1 MGRALLFSALLSLAM
16 PPLPTKVQ
24 AGYYYD
30 SDGDGFDDTY
40 VPDPW
45 EDPAYYGYST
55 PPSDQD
61 GDGWEDSLDP
71 LPFDAR
77 LNPDT
82 DPDADGVPSDLEW
95 FYGMNDLD
103 PADGAA
109 DLDGDGFSNAI
120 AFQQGW
126 PLDAASL
133 AFPDADGDR
142 LNDIID

>member
-1 MGRALLFSALLSLAM
+1 M

-61 GDGWEDSLDP
+61 GDG
-71 LPFDAR
+71 
-77 LNPDT
+77 
-82 DPDADGVPSDLEW
+82 
-95 FYGMNDLD
+95 
-103 PADGAA
+103 
-109 DLDGDGFSNAI
+109 
-120 AFQQGW
+120 
-126 PLDAASL
+126 
-133 AFPDADGDR
+133 
-142 LNDIID
+142 

>member
-1 MGRALLFSALLSLAM
+1 MKRGAPPTSAKEYLHFLASWRTWLGRALLFSALLSLAM

-24 AGYYYD
+24 AGYYND

-71 LPFDAR
+71 
-77 LNPDT
+77 
-82 DPDADGVPSDLEW
+82 
-95 FYGMNDLD
+95 
-103 PADGAA
+103 
-109 DLDGDGFSNAI
+109 
-120 AFQQGW
+120 
-126 PLDAASL
+126 
-133 AFPDADGDR
+133 
-142 LNDIID
+142 